1 MHQNVE
7 SAVRRGIA
15 FLLTQQTK
23 AGCFEGKLS
32 SSTFPTCAYAWIQL
46 VQGQLPS
53 TAQIDWFIKNQNA
66 DGTWGLDAANH
77 PNSEAT
83 LFAKLSLEQIA
94 KRQPTPQINQA
105 LARIPKYPLYEAVHK
120 LAYAAIGEFE
130 WNKLTIS
137 KKMLPV
143 MKLIPR
149 LLKTFPF
156 LQNHLKPPRHI
167 LPPVDLFG
175 TPMFESLFIAEQYT
189 LVPVFIMI
197 ELNTTKRSEV
207 INSLYNWLKSHILSD
222 GSWFCVNYITALS
235 VRALIELQ
243 EKRGGDAEIGAMVD
257 RGLAWLETTRNPDGG
272 CREAINLNVWDTGLS
287 VSALSVIDPA
297 EGHDDIS
304 SACKWL
310 VEVQNPDGGWA
321 FSGLPDGSLPSDADD
336 TALATLALLRFQGR
350 SGLSQ
355 STTPESRYTEAVV
368 RGLDWLTTQ
377 QGKNG
382 SWATYIPGQ
391 GDVGCVSITTHA
403 IEALLATGG
412 MEAKLDRACQWLK
425 GQISS
430 EGYWTDLWLAKHTYG
445 TANAIIAL
453 TKSRASLST
462 SAVAEIERGV
472 GWLESVQNSDGG
484 WGEDMFGNRSES
496 TVEQTA
502 WSTYALLLANPKNQS
517 AGKGLD
523 FLLDRQKS
531 DGSWNAGCV
540 GIYWEVIGG
549 YIDPIYASV
558 FPLLALNQSLKA
570 TERHP
575 TTRE

>member
-1 MHQNVE
+1 MRCNIE
-7 SAVRRGIA
+7 SAVQRGIA

-23 AGCFEGKLS
+23 AGCFEGRLS

-46 VQGQLPS
+46 AQGQLPS
-53 TAQIDWFIKNQNA
+53 TAQIDWFINNQNA

-83 LFAKLSLEQIA
+83 LFVKLILEQIA
-94 KRQPTPQINQA
+94 KRQPTPRLDEA
-105 LARIPKYPLYEAVHK
+105 LSRIPEYPLNEALNK
-120 LAYAAIGEFE
+120 LAYAAFGEFD

-137 KKMLPV
+137 KRMLPV
-143 MKLIPR
+143 MKLVPR
-149 LLKTFPF
+149 LLKRFPF

-175 TPMFESLFIAEQYT
+175 TPMFDNLFIAEQYT
-189 LVPVFIMI
+189 LVPVFIMV
-197 ELNTTKRSEV
+197 ELNTTKRAEV
-207 INSLYNWLKSHILSD
+207 INALYDWLKSHILSD

-235 VRALIELQ
+235 VLALLELQ
-243 EKRGGDAEIGAMVD
+243 KHRGDDAELGAMIE

-287 VSALSVIDPA
+287 VSALSVIELA
-297 EGHDDIS
+297 EGADDIS
-304 SACKWL
+304 SACEWL
-310 VEVQNPDGGWA
+310 IEVQNPDGGWA

-350 SGLSQ
+350 SVLSQ
-355 STTPESRYTEAVV
+355 ERRYAEAVT
-368 RGLDWLTTQ
+368 RGLNWLRTQ
-377 QGKNG
+377 QEKNG

-391 GDVGCVSITTHA
+391 GDVGCVSITAHA
-403 IEALLATGG
+403 IEALLAVGD
-412 MEAKLDRACQWLK
+412 MEAEINRASEWLK
-425 GQISS
+425 EQISS
-430 EGYWTDLWLAKHTYG
+430 QGYWTDLWLAKRTYG

-453 TKSRASLST
+453 VKSCASLGT
-462 SAVAEIERGV
+462 SPVAEIERGV

-484 WGEDMFGNRSES
+484 WGEDMFGERTES

-502 WSTYALLLANPKNQS
+502 WSTYALLLVNPKSQ
-517 AGKGLD
+517 AAAKGLD

-531 DGSWNAGCV
+531 DGSWDSGCV

-549 YIDPIYASV
+549 YVDPIYASV
-558 FPLLALNQSLKA
+558 FPLLALSRSLEA
-570 TERHP
+570 TKGHP
-575 TTRE
+575 TTGESS

>member
-1 MHQNVE
+1 MNKIMRQNVE
-7 SAVRRGIA
+7 SAVRHGIA

-23 AGCFEGKLS
+23 AGCFEGRLS
-32 SSTFPTCAYAWIQL
+32 SSTFPTCATAWIQL
-46 VQGQLPS
+46 AQGQLPS

-83 LFAKLSLEQIA
+83 LFAKLILEQIA
-94 KRQPTPQINQA
+94 KRQPTPQISQA
-105 LARIPKYPLYEAVHK
+105 LARSPKYPLNEALNK
-120 LAYAAIGEFE
+120 LAYAAFGAFD
-130 WNKLTIS
+130 WNKLTLS
-137 KKMLPV
+137 KQMLPV
-143 MKLIPR
+143 IKLMPR

-197 ELNTTKRSEV
+197 ELNTTKRSEI
-207 INSLYNWLKSHILSD
+207 INSLYNWLKSHTLSD

-235 VRALIELQ
+235 VLALLELQ
-243 EKRGGDAEIGAMVD
+243 KQRGDDAELGAMID

-287 VSALSVIDPA
+287 VSALSIIDPA
-297 EGHDDIS
+297 EAGDNIS

-310 VEVQNPDGGWA
+310 IEVQNPDGGWA
-321 FSGLPDGSLPSDADD
+321 FTGLPDGSLPSDADD

-350 SGLSQ
+350 SAPS
-355 STTPESRYTEAVV
+355 ESRYAEAVT
-368 RGLDWLTTQ
+368 RGLDWLRSQ

-391 GDVGCVSITTHA
+391 GDVGCVSITAHA
-403 IEALLATGG
+403 IEALLAAGD
-412 MEAKLDRACQWLK
+412 MDAEIDRACEWLK

-453 TKSRASLST
+453 VKSRESLTTSTAS
-462 SAVAEIERGV
+462 EIERGV
-472 GWLESVQNSDGG
+472 SWLESVQNSDGG
-484 WGEDMFGNRSES
+484 WGEDMFGVCRES

-502 WSTYALLLANPKNQS
+502 WATYALLLANPKSQ
-517 AGKGLD
+517 AAEKGLD

-558 FPLLALNQSLKA
+558 FPLLALSESLKA
-570 TERHP
+570 ILKAN
-575 TTRE
+575 

>member
-1 MHQNVE
+1 MNKIMRQNVE

-23 AGCFEGKLS
+23 AGCFEGRLS
-32 SSTFPTCAYAWIQL
+32 SSTFPTCATAWIQL
-46 VQGQLPS
+46 AQGQLPS

-83 LFAKLSLEQIA
+83 LFAKLILEQIA
-94 KRQPTPQINQA
+94 KRQPTPQISQA
-105 LARIPKYPLYEAVHK
+105 LARSPKYPLNEALNK
-120 LAYAAIGEFE
+120 LAYAAFGAFD
-130 WNKLTIS
+130 WNKLTLS
-137 KKMLPV
+137 KQMLPV
-143 MKLIPR
+143 IKLMPR

-197 ELNTTKRSEV
+197 ELNTTKRSEI
-207 INSLYNWLKSHILSD
+207 INSLYNWLKSHTLSD

-235 VRALIELQ
+235 VLALLELQ
-243 EKRGGDAEIGAMVD
+243 KQRGDDAELGAMID

-287 VSALSVIDPA
+287 VSALSIIDPA
-297 EGHDDIS
+297 EAGDNIS

-310 VEVQNPDGGWA
+310 IEVQNPDGGWA
-321 FSGLPDGSLPSDADD
+321 FTGLPDGSLPSDADD

-350 SGLSQ
+350 SAPS
-355 STTPESRYTEAVV
+355 ESRYAEAVT
-368 RGLDWLTTQ
+368 RGLDWLRSQ

-391 GDVGCVSITTHA
+391 GDVGCVSITAHA
-403 IEALLATGG
+403 IEALLAAGD
-412 MEAKLDRACQWLK
+412 MDAEIDRACEWLK

-453 TKSRASLST
+453 VKSRESLTTSTAS
-462 SAVAEIERGV
+462 EIERGV
-472 GWLESVQNSDGG
+472 SWLESVQNSDGG
-484 WGEDMFGNRSES
+484 WGEDMFGVCRES

-502 WSTYALLLANPKNQS
+502 WATYALLLANPKSQ
-517 AGKGLD
+517 AAEKGLD

-558 FPLLALNQSLKA
+558 FPLLALSESLKA
-570 TERHP
+570 ILKAN
-575 TTRE
+575 

>member
-1 MHQNVE
+1 MNKIMRQNVE

-23 AGCFEGKLS
+23 AGCFEGRLS
-32 SSTFPTCAYAWIQL
+32 SSTFPTCATAWIQL
-46 VQGQLPS
+46 AQGQLPS

-83 LFAKLSLEQIA
+83 LFAKLILEQIA
-94 KRQPTPQINQA
+94 KRQPTPQISQA
-105 LARIPKYPLYEAVHK
+105 LARSPKYPLNEALNK
-120 LAYAAIGEFE
+120 LAYAAFGAFD
-130 WNKLTIS
+130 WNKLTLS
-137 KKMLPV
+137 KQMLPV
-143 MKLIPR
+143 IKLMPR

-197 ELNTTKRSEV
+197 ELNTTKRSEI
-207 INSLYNWLKSHILSD
+207 INSLYNWLKSHTLSD

-235 VRALIELQ
+235 VLALLELQ
-243 EKRGGDAEIGAMVD
+243 KQRGDDAELGAMID
-257 RGLAWLETTRNPDGG
+257 RGLAWLDTTRNPDGG

-287 VSALSVIDPA
+287 VSALSIIDPA
-297 EGHDDIS
+297 EAGDNIS

-310 VEVQNPDGGWA
+310 IEVQNPDGGWA
-321 FSGLPDGSLPSDADD
+321 FTGLPDGSLPSDADD

-350 SGLSQ
+350 SAPS
-355 STTPESRYTEAVV
+355 ESRYAEAVT
-368 RGLDWLTTQ
+368 RGLDWLRSQ

-391 GDVGCVSITTHA
+391 GDVGCVSITAHA
-403 IEALLATGG
+403 IEALLAAGD
-412 MEAKLDRACQWLK
+412 MDAEIDRACEWLK

-453 TKSRASLST
+453 VKSRESLTTSTAS
-462 SAVAEIERGV
+462 EIERGV
-472 GWLESVQNSDGG
+472 SWLESVQNSDGG
-484 WGEDMFGNRSES
+484 WGEDMFGVCRES

-502 WSTYALLLANPKNQS
+502 WATYALLLANPKSQ
-517 AGKGLD
+517 AAEKGLD

-558 FPLLALNQSLKA
+558 FPLLALSESLKA
-570 TERHP
+570 ILKAN
-575 TTRE
+575 

>member
-1 MHQNVE
+1 MNKIMRQNVE

-23 AGCFEGKLS
+23 AGCFEGRLS
-32 SSTFPTCAYAWIQL
+32 SSTFPTCATAWIQL
-46 VQGQLPS
+46 AQGQLPS

-83 LFAKLSLEQIA
+83 LFAKLILEQIA
-94 KRQPTPQINQA
+94 KRQPTPQISQA
-105 LARIPKYPLYEAVHK
+105 LARSPKYPLNEALNK
-120 LAYAAIGEFE
+120 LAYATFGEFD
-130 WNKLTIS
+130 WNKLTLS
-137 KKMLPV
+137 KQMLPV
-143 MKLIPR
+143 MKLMPR
-149 LLKTFPF
+149 LLKTLPF

-197 ELNTTKRSEV
+197 ELNTTKRSEI
-207 INSLYNWLKSHILSD
+207 INALYDWLKSHTLSD

-235 VRALIELQ
+235 VLALLELQ
-243 EKRGGDAEIGAMVD
+243 KQRGDDAELGAMIK

-287 VSALSVIDPA
+287 VSALSIIDPA
-297 EGHDDIS
+297 EAGDNIS

-310 VEVQNPDGGWA
+310 IEVQNPDGGWA
-321 FSGLPDGSLPSDADD
+321 FTGLPDGSLPSDADD

-350 SGLSQ
+350 SAPS
-355 STTPESRYTEAVV
+355 ESRYAEAVT
-368 RGLDWLTTQ
+368 RGLDWLRSQ

-391 GDVGCVSITTHA
+391 GDVGCVSITAHA
-403 IEALLATGG
+403 IEALLAAGD
-412 MEAKLDRACQWLK
+412 MDAEIDRACEWLK

-453 TKSRASLST
+453 VKSRESLTTSTAS
-462 SAVAEIERGV
+462 EIERGV
-472 GWLESVQNSDGG
+472 SWLESVQNSDGG
-484 WGEDMFGNRSES
+484 WGEDMFGTRRES

-502 WSTYALLLANPKNQS
+502 WSTYALRLANPKSQ
-517 AGKGLD
+517 AAAKGLN

-531 DGSWNAGCV
+531 DGSWDAGCV

-558 FPLLALNQSLKA
+558 FPLLALSESLKA
-570 TERHP
+570 ILKAN
-575 TTRE
+575 

>member
-1 MHQNVE
+1 MNKIMRQNVE

-23 AGCFEGKLS
+23 AGCFEGRLS
-32 SSTFPTCAYAWIQL
+32 SSTFPTCATAWIQL
-46 VQGQLPS
+46 AQGQLPS

-83 LFAKLSLEQIA
+83 LFAKLILEQIA
-94 KRQPTPQINQA
+94 KRQPTPQISQA
-105 LARIPKYPLYEAVHK
+105 LARSPKYPLNEALNK
-120 LAYAAIGEFE
+120 LAYAAFGAFD
-130 WNKLTIS
+130 WNKLTLS
-137 KKMLPV
+137 KQMLPV
-143 MKLIPR
+143 IKLMPR

-197 ELNTTKRSEV
+197 ELNTTKRSEI
-207 INSLYNWLKSHILSD
+207 INALYDWLKSHTLSD

-235 VRALIELQ
+235 VLALLELQ
-243 EKRGGDAEIGAMVD
+243 KQRGDDAELGAMID

-287 VSALSVIDPA
+287 VSALSIIDPA
-297 EGHDDIS
+297 EAGDNIS

-310 VEVQNPDGGWA
+310 IEVQNPDGGWA
-321 FSGLPDGSLPSDADD
+321 FTGLPDGSLPSDADD

-350 SGLSQ
+350 SALSQ
-355 STTPESRYTEAVV
+355 ESRYAEAVT
-368 RGLDWLTTQ
+368 RGLDWLRSQ

-391 GDVGCVSITTHA
+391 GDVGCVSITAHA
-403 IEALLATGG
+403 IEALLAAGD
-412 MEAKLDRACQWLK
+412 MDAEIDRACEWLK

-453 TKSRASLST
+453 VKSRESLTTSTAS
-462 SAVAEIERGV
+462 EIERGV
-472 GWLESVQNSDGG
+472 SWLESVQNSDGG
-484 WGEDMFGNRSES
+484 WGEDMFGVCRES

-502 WSTYALLLANPKNQS
+502 WATYALLLANPKSQ
-517 AGKGLD
+517 AAEKGLD

-558 FPLLALNQSLKA
+558 FPLLALSESLKA
-570 TERHP
+570 ILKAN
-575 TTRE
+575 